1 MKVTPAAGVR
11 GVIKAW
17 ASWRKSG
24 WDVLGS
30 VRSVIAVAK
39 AFSGLMTGESG
50 SDSYSELSQ

>member
-30 VRSVIAVAK
+30 GTAVAMAT
-39 AFSGLMTGESG
+39 AFSGLMIGESG
-50 SDSYSELSQ
+50 SDS